1 VRARDWMKKTGVYA
15 FLKEICTSEHI
26 APDLNGFDSRLIRTN
41 QGRLYLCL
49 LEKSKK
55 QCESQ
60 ALERLTERQ
69 ERKGAGMISLD
80 PGERV
85 FFTGYDPSGRIIEWA
100 VDGMN
105 KTLFP
110 VCDRVD
116 YLRSEMAQKEI
127 RHKTRY
133 KLKKLE
139 RKARERI
146 KNLVDDCHRKAIQWL
161 CSNYHLIL
169 LPSYETSKMVQ
180 KEKRCIGKKTARS
193 MYTWCHY

>member
-1 VRARDWMKKTGVYA
+1 
-15 FLKEICTSEHI
+15 
-26 APDLNGFDSRLIRTN
+26 
-41 QGRLYLCL
+41 
-49 LEKSKK
+49 
-55 QCESQ
+55 
-60 ALERLTERQ
+60 
-69 ERKGAGMISLD
+69 
-80 PGERV
+80 
-85 FFTGYDPSGRIIEWA
+85 
-100 VDGMN
+100 MN

-127 RHKTRY
+127 RYKTRY
-133 KLKKLE
+133 KPKKLE
-139 RKARERI
+139 RKVRERI